1 MRTQVGMRRRH
12 EKVHDMTVNALG
24 SKICF
29 NRRLTRSAAG
39 LVALATS
46 LVLGLP
52 NLLLKAQTA
61 GGETPPA
68 NSNSMPAWQIA
79 AGGHNS
85 FEVASIRL
93 AEPGASWRSNIGF
106 FDDSPTPPG
115 GDLKATVSLPV
126 CIEFAYKIM
135 LMPEQEQ
142 TMVSHL
148 PKWVG
153 AQTFVIEAKAPTTD
167 ATKDQMRLMMQSLLA
182 DRFKLVVHFE
192 TQEQP
197 ALALVLIKEG
207 RTGPR
212 LRPHTEGLACDA
224 KWIAPADRM
233 ASTVPPGGF
242 MPTCGDLA
250 AISGP
255 NHTSI
260 LGARNVT
267 LHFVAANLGTIPA
280 VADFGRP
287 VVDQTG
293 LAGTFDF
300 SLNWLPDLGGDP
312 SVAAAPPDAQG
323 PPFEEALK
331 NQLGLK
337 LKPTRAPI
345 QTLVIDHVEPLSPN

>member
-1 MRTQVGMRRRH
+1 MRTQAGMCPPRER
-12 EKVHDMTVNALG
+12 VHDMKVNAFAG
-24 SKICF
+24 KIYF
-29 NRRLTRSAAG
+29 NRKPRSSAAG
-39 LVALATS
+39 LVALAS
-46 LVLGLP
+46 SFVFGLA
-52 NLLLKAQTA
+52 NLQLKAQATE
-61 GGETPPA
+61 GETPSE
-68 NSNSMPAWQIA
+68 NSNSTPAWQIA
-79 AGGHNS
+79 AGGHTS
-85 FEVASIRL
+85 FEVASIHL

-115 GDLKATVSLPV
+115 GDIKATVSLPAY
-126 CIEFAYKIM
+126 IEFAYKII

-153 AQTFVIEAKAPTTD
+153 TQAFVIEAKTPTTD

-197 ALALVLIKEG
+197 ALALVLATEG
-207 RTGPR
+207 KTGPR
-212 LRPHTEGLACDA
+212 LRPHAEGLACDA
-224 KWIAPADRM
+224 KWTAPADRT
-233 ASTVPPGGF
+233 ASSVPPGGF
-242 MPTCGDLA
+242 MPTCGDVA

-260 LGARNVT
+260 VGGRNVS
-267 LHFVAANLGTIPA
+267 LHFIAANLGTIPA

-293 LAGTFDF
+293 LAGTYDF
-300 SLNWLPDLGGDP
+300 SLNWLPDRGGN
-312 SVAAAPPDAQG
+312 SSGATEPPDAQG

-331 NQLGLK
+331 DQLGLK
-337 LKPTRAPI
+337 LKTTKAPI
-345 QTLVIDHVEPLSPN
+345 QTLVIDHVEQLSPN